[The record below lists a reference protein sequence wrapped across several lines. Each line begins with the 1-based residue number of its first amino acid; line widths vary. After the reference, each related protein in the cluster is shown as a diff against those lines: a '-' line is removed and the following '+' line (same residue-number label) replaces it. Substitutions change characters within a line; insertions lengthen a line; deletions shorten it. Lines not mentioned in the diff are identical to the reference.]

1 MTAMIQALGLSKHY
15 GRKKVLEDV
24 NLEIPA
30 GRIVGVIGP
39 NGAGKTT
46 LLQALLG
53 LKSVRGTIR
62 MAGFNPRTDRV
73 KMQEQVCFIADTAI
87 LPSWMKVSQLLDYT
101 AAVHPNFNRE
111 RAEGFLA
118 NTRISL
124 KSRVKEL
131 SKGMVTQLHLALVM
145 AIDAKILILDE
156 PTLGLDI
163 IYRKT
168 FYDTLLNDYY
178 DDEKTIIIT
187 THQVEEIE
195 HILTDVIFIDDGH
208 IVLNESAEQMQ
219 EKYHAVRVSAE
230 QDAEARALEPIAVNR
245 SLGGNYYIFENANRA
260 ALENLGQVHIPD
272 LAELFI
278 AKLGKN
284 TLEENKEAHHE

>member
-1 MTAMIQALGLSKHY
+1 MTAMIQATGLGKHY
-15 GRKKVLEDV
+15 GRKKVLDHI
-24 NLEIPA
+24 NLDIPA

-53 LKSVRGTIR
+53 LKSVHGSIR
-62 MAGFNPRTDRV
+62 MAGFNPQSDRV

-111 RAEGFLA
+111 RARGFLA
-118 NTRISL
+118 DTRINH

-178 DDEKTIIIT
+178 DAEKTIIIT

-195 HILTDVIFIDDGH
+195 HILTDVIFIDDGQ
-208 IVLNESAEQMQ
+208 IVLDETTEQMQ
-219 EKYHAVRVSAE
+219 DKYHAVLVNAE
-230 QDAEARALEPIAVNR
+230 HDAGAQALGPIAVNR
-245 SLGGNYYIFENANRA
+245 SLSGNYYIFENTDRA
-260 ALENLGQVHIPD
+260 ALEKLGPVHIPD
-272 LAELFI
+272 LAELFV

-284 TLEENKEAHHE
+284 TLNKNQEVHGE